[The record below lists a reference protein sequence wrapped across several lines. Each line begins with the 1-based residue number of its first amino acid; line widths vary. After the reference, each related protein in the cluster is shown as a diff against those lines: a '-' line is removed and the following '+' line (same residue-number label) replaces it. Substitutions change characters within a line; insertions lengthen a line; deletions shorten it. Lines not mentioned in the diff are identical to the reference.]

1 MFKRWTFSCMLSFY
15 VWKEKLKHMI
25 RIKQGWLLYWI
36 GKCFNDFLFSNRYTN
51 LLYINMSMASFLLT
65 RTYLLFPVRQRNVCN
80 GFFFYLIKITLSY
93 NKVATQSHTWGAY
106 YVANNAVDGD
116 IATCMRT
123 DIIGMNDPD

>member
-1 MFKRWTFSCMLSFY
+1 
-15 VWKEKLKHMI
+15 
-25 RIKQGWLLYWI
+25 
-36 GKCFNDFLFSNRYTN
+36 
-51 LLYINMSMASFLLT
+51 MSMASFLLT

-80 GFFFYLIKITLSY
+80 GFFYFIKMTLSY
-93 NKVATQSHTWGAY
+93 NKVATQSHTYPVGAY

>member
-1 MFKRWTFSCMLSFY
+1 
-15 VWKEKLKHMI
+15 
-25 RIKQGWLLYWI
+25 
-36 GKCFNDFLFSNRYTN
+36 
-51 LLYINMSMASFLLT
+51 MSMASFLLT

-80 GFFFYLIKITLSY
+80 GVFVYLIKITLSY
-93 NKVATQSHTWGAY
+93 NKVATQSHTYPVGAY